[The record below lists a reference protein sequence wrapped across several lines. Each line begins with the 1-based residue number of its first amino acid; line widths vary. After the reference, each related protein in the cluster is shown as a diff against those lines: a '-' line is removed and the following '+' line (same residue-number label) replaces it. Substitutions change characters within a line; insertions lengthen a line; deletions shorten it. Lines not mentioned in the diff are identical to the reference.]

1 MGMAELPVTAGLGKA
16 DSKATAMRA
25 GEKYVPWVLLAPT
38 LLIMTIVGIFP
49 LLHSLYISFTSMR
62 PTEIDKPQGWV
73 GLDNYLHAFTDPQFG
88 HSLLL
93 TGVFTLL
100 SVAIALVFAVLLAV
114 LFNQRLP
121 GFLAMRTIVLIPML
135 ITPIAVGITWRI
147 MMMPDLGV
155 LNFLLSLLGIDAQPW
170 ANSRTSALA
179 AMLMV
184 DVWQWTPFMFIV
196 IFAGL
201 RALPRSPFEAA
212 AIDGAGP
219 LRTFF
224 SVTLPM
230 LKPVIVVAALLRIID
245 AMRTYDTVYIITR
258 GGPDFSTDLVSVYL
272 QRVNFKF
279 FDLGYGAALSWLT
292 LIAILAIVLIF
303 VKLTGFMKTLA
314 DKEAR

>member
-1 MGMAELPVTAGLGKA
+1 MATANPMVTAVVGNAAGA
-16 DSKATAMRA
+16 ARAQRA
-25 GEKYVPWVLLAPT
+25 GEKYVPWILLAPT
-38 LLIMTIVGIFP
+38 LLIMTLVGFFP
-49 LLHSLYISFTSMR
+49 LVHSLYISMTSLR
-62 PTEIDKPQGWV
+62 PTEGDKPQGFN
-73 GLDNYLHAFTDPQFG
+73 GLENYIEAFTDPLFG
-88 HSLLL
+88 HSLMV
-93 TGVFTLL
+93 TGLFTSL
-100 SVAIALVFAVLLAV
+100 SVALSLVFAVLLSV
-114 LFNQRLP
+114 LFNLRLP

-155 LNFLLSLLGIDAQPW
+155 LNFLLGLVGIPPQPW
-170 ANSRTSALA
+170 ASSQGSALA
-179 AMLMV
+179 AMVLV

-219 LRTFF
+219 IRTFF

-230 LKPVIVVAALLRIID
+230 LKPVIVVAALLRIVD

-258 GGPDFSTDLVSVYL
+258 GGPDFATDLVSVYL

-292 LIAILAIVLIF
+292 LIVILAVVLIF
-303 VKLTGFMKTLA
+303 VQLTGFMKLIA
-314 DKEAR
+314 AKESR

>member
-1 MGMAELPVTAGLGKA
+1 MQAVASIAAKPSGAASA
-16 DSKATAMRA
+16 QRA
-25 GEKYVPWVLLAPT
+25 GEKYVPWILLAPT
-38 LLIMTIVGIFP
+38 MLIMTLVGFFP
-49 LLHSLYISFTSMR
+49 LVHSLYISMTSMR
-62 PTEIDKPQGWV
+62 PTEIDKPQGFV
-73 GLDNYLHAFTDPQFG
+73 GLANYVHAFTDPQFG

-93 TGVFTLL
+93 TGLFTLL
-100 SVAIALVFAVLLAV
+100 SVTASLIFAVLLAA
-114 LFNQRLP
+114 LFNLRLP
-121 GFLAMRTIVLIPML
+121 GFLAMRTIVLVPML

-155 LNFLLSLLGIDAQPW
+155 MNFLFSLLGIPPQPW
-170 ANSRTSALA
+170 ANSSTSALA
-179 AMLMV
+179 AMILV

-201 RALPRSPFEAA
+201 RALPKSPFEAA

-230 LKPVIVVAALLRIID
+230 LKPVIVVAALLRVID

-303 VKLTGFMKTLA
+303 VRLTGFMRVLA
-314 DKEAR
+314 DKETR